1 MWPCQPLVGLQVFLQ
16 MILPPEGFVAA
27 GDVAG
32 EGLDSGVDPLVAGQ
46 LLVTSEG
53 LPAPREQAFKR
64 ALA

>member
-1 MWPCQPLVGLQVFLQ
+1 MV
-16 MILPPEGFVAA
+16 LPPEGFVAA

-32 EGLDSGVDPLVAGQ
+32 EGLDSGMDPLVAGQ

-53 LPAPREQAFKR
+53 LSAPREQAFKR